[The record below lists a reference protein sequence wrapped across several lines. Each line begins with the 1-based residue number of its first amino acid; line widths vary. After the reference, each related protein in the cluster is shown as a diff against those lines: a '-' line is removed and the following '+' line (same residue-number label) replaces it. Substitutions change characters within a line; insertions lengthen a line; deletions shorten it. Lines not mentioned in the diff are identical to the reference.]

1 MRKPA
6 VYIIANEKN
15 GTIYTGVTSDIVKR
29 VHQHKEGAFD
39 GFTKKYN
46 CKLLVF
52 YELHNTMDAAIKRE
66 TQIKAGSRKNKLM
79 LIENM
84 NSEWKDLYDE
94 II

>member
-1 MRKPA
+1 MKKPA
-6 VYIIANEKN
+6 VYIVASQKN

-29 VHQHKEGAFD
+29 VHQHKEEIFE
-39 GFTKKYN
+39 GFSKKYN

-66 TQIKAGSRKNKLM
+66 TQIKSGSRKSKLM

-84 NSEWKDLYDE
+84 NIEWKDLYDE